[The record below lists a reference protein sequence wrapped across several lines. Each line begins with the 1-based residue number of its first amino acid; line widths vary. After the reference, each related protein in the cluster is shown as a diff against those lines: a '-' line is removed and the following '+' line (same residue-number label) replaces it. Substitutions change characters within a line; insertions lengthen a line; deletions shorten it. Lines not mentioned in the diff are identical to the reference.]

1 MWLTRAYLI
10 FAAIGLDK
18 ADMYMC
24 EDAGIEAESTGKYGT
39 CGVIAYERDAQ
50 GNKIEVKKDSYYY
63 LYTLK
68 NALGDYAFDS
78 EIEAYDENVKIY
90 RFVTDEGKEAYA
102 VWCPTSDGTKVNG
115 YQLRID
121 GETAT
126 VIEAVYGDIDGVKTE
141 VIADEYNYVSVNVSE
156 NPIYVIVD

>member
-1 MWLTRAYLI
+1 
-10 FAAIGLDK
+10 
-18 ADMYMC
+18 MC

-39 CGVIAYERDAQ
+39 CGVIAYERDEN
-50 GNKIEVKKDSYYY
+50 GKTVEVKKDSYYY

-68 NALGDYAFDS
+68 NALGAYTFDS
-78 EIEAYDENVKIY
+78 RVEAYDENVMIY
-90 RFVTDEGKEAYA
+90 KFVSEDGGEAYA
-102 VWCPTSDGTKVNG
+102 VWCKTSDGTKVEN

-121 GETAT
+121 SERAT

-141 VIADEYNYVSVNVSE
+141 TVADEYGYVSVDVSE